1 MNIFCFKKIIQQ
13 IYLSTLVQ
21 IHIYDMVIGLIY
33 VFLVSSFQDIHNKSQ
48 IHPEEKKGGGPSKS
62 FICRAT
68 LGEILPPASREL
80 GK

>member
-1 MNIFCFKKIIQQ
+1 MFFWYPHFRIYIIR
-13 IYLSTLVQ
+13 V
-21 IHIYDMVIGLIY
+21 
-33 VFLVSSFQDIHNKSQ
+33 KS
-48 IHPEEKKGGGPSKS
+48 ILRKKKGGGPSKS